1 MAFLMFTFI
10 VNFILYMRNVYSYWV
25 NDLSTVV
32 LSVRVRKELK
42 REAEE
47 LGIDIRSVVE
57 RALREEILKRKQKRM
72 RELLEK
78 ALRNMDLSV
87 DEWVRVVRESRR
99 ER

>member
-1 MAFLMFTFI
+1 
-10 VNFILYMRNVYSYWV
+10 MRNVYSYWV

>member
-1 MAFLMFTFI
+1 MFTLYCKFYFI
-10 VNFILYMRNVYSYWV
+10 YEEYIQLLMVS
-25 NDLSTVV
+25 LSTVV
-32 LSVRVRKELK
+32 LPIRVRKELK

-57 RALREEILKRKQKRM
+57 RALREEIPKRKQKRM

-87 DEWVRVVRESRR
+87 DEWIRAIRESRR
-99 ER
+99 GRRR